1 MIEFLFLLM
10 GVCIGFGIRPLY
22 VLLTGRDIPC
32 YKDEPNNS
40 MSDAEHT
47 VKSTEEG
54 GAVSMSPSTSLL
66 AGCCVYR
73 LANGHQCKRSATEL
87 TTWGAFCW
95 QHASPV
101 YAIRHVQQARAND

>member
-1 MIEFLFLLM
+1 METADT
-10 GVCIGFGIRPLY
+10 RN
-22 VLLTGRDIPC
+22 D
-32 YKDEPNNS
+32 
-40 MSDAEHT
+40 
-47 VKSTEEG
+47 STEEG

-73 LANGHQCKRSATEL
+73 LADGRQCKRSATEL

-101 YAIRHVQQARAND
+101 YAIRHIQQATANVERGKKG